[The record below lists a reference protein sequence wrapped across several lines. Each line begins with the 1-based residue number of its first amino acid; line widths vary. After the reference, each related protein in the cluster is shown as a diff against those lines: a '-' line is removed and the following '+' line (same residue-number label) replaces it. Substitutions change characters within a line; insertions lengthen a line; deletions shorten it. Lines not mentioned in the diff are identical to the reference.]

1 MSGGDHVLPEL
12 DQDRDPTGSLTPWV
26 YPRHFVLGCR
36 PSSPPL
42 LFWQCS
48 RGTDGGGVMV
58 VAATDPRLPP
68 APTCCRPHDRATIF
82 SPLQFL
88 PPPPSFLRQGRSASI
103 RRRASPASPLNSP
116 FGHFEAPLWR
126 LDVVR
131 TQARPRATTALG
143 QRALPVR
150 VDARAPSPPFLLP
163 SHPAPRVVRTAA
175 SFMGGA
181 PARMTNHINCFNPRP
196 RAWACAALL
205 VTRPRGVCGGGGGVP
220 GLPRVGINLYYD

>member
-1 MSGGDHVLPEL
+1 MI
-12 DQDRDPTGSLTPWV
+12 
-26 YPRHFVLGCR
+26 
-36 PSSPPL
+36 
-42 LFWQCS
+42 
-48 RGTDGGGVMV
+48 V
-58 VAATDPRLPP
+58 VAATDPRLPA
-68 APTCCRPHDRATIF
+68 APTCCRRHDRATIF
-82 SPLQFL
+82 SPLPFL
-88 PPPPSFLRQGRSASI
+88 PPPPPSFLRQGRSASI

-116 FGHFEAPLWR
+116 LGHFEAPLWR

-163 SHPAPRVVRTAA
+163 SHPSPRVVRTAA

-181 PARMTNHINCFNPRP
+181 PARMINHINCFNPRP

-205 VTRPRGVCGGGGGVP
+205 VTPPRGVCGGGGGVP